1 MDKGKF
7 LIDYNAFRFEKTI
20 IDDFISPYVIK
31 LPRPTPIKFLK
42 IIGDET
48 IDTHRTLFSKSIHLI
63 GIPNSGIPISTAI
76 GLSIYEQNQDVLLS
90 IFDPEKFNGE
100 ITKLDRTIPLIL
112 IDNSIKSGKTV
123 NEALLKLKELG
134 FEVKFIV
141 TLFNREEIREELIFK
156 SEFHKTPIIYLYS
169 VLDIIQYLE
178 PNKRNIIIEHLNE
191 HGTNKA
197 KLYIK
202 NL

>member
-7 LIDYNAFRFEKTI
+7 LIDYNAFRLEKTF

-48 IDTHRTLFSKSIHLI
+48 INSHHNLFRKSVHLI
-63 GIPNSGIPISTAI
+63 GIPNSGIPISTSI
-76 GLSIYEQNQDVLLS
+76 GLSIFEQNDNVSLS

-100 ITKLDRTIPLIL
+100 ITQLDRNIPLIL

-123 NEALLKLKELG
+123 NEALIKLKELG
-134 FEVKFIV
+134 FEVNFII

-169 VLDIIQYLE
+169 ILDIIGFLE
-178 PNKRNIIIEHLNE
+178 PNNRTLIIEHLKE

-197 KLYIK
+197 KQFIK
-202 NL
+202 QF